1 MEMNSRAVENMV
13 IAIVQGVKSYNI
25 SVEMPLSTDSQDAL
39 REIIISTTNDLASH
53 LDLDTNYL
61 LINLLGKNNEN

>member
-39 REIIISTTNDLASH
+39 REIVISTTNDLASH

-61 LINLLGKNNEN
+61 LINLLGEEQ